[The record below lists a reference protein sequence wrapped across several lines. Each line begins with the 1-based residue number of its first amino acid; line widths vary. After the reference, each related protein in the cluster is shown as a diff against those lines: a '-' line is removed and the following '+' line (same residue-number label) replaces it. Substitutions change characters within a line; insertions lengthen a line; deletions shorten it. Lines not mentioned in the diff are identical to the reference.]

1 MKRISSV
8 GVAVVDDFVFN
19 TAATFVRQNSMG
31 AFLDKPKTDKNN
43 DQGVAHGTRYA
54 VASMQGWRIDMEDA
68 HVVEISMSSEPP
80 FLNWSFYA
88 VFDGHAGN
96 KAAQHSAENL
106 LKTLLATSQFAQIVQ
121 KLNHSSGVM
130 DAAALS
136 LLEEGIKEG
145 FLTLDTKLRERHETD
160 EDNERSGTTAICAI
174 VTPSHIVLANLG
186 DSRAVLAR
194 KDQAAFGT
202 EDHKPF
208 LPKER
213 DRIVNAGGSVMIQRV
228 NGSLAVSRALGDF
241 EYKAVPG
248 LDATKQLVSPEPDI
262 YTIVRD
268 PKVDEF
274 LLLACD
280 GVYDVMENAEICSF
294 VESRLLVTSDLS
306 SVANQVLDACLSKGS
321 RDNMTIIL
329 VCFDAA
335 PKVDQEA
342 VKKEEGWK
350 QKIFERV
357 QEILEEHGKQ
367 SHVDAEFIMREL
379 GGEVTQACPAGV
391 SIHAARSVVDSILAE
406 REAKSEKTRSASS
419 SPGRT

>member
-1 MKRISSV
+1 ME
-8 GVAVVDDFVFN
+8 VAAVDEFIFN
-19 TAATFVRQNSMG
+19 TTATFIRQNSMG

-145 FLTLDTKLRERHETD
+145 FLTLDAKLRERHETD

-186 DSRAVLAR
+186 DSRAVMAR

-335 PKVDQEA
+335 PKVDQDA

-367 SHVDAEFIMREL
+367 SHLDAEFIMREL

-391 SIHAARSVVDSILAE
+391 SIHAARSVIDSILAE
-406 REAKSEKTRSASS
+406 CEAKNEKTHSASS

>member
-1 MKRISSV
+1 HICDLALHDEKYCLKLNLQCLVVIDQKLEFRFRLWLLLLY
-8 GVAVVDDFVFN
+8 GTLEVATVDEFIFN
-19 TAATFVRQNSMG
+19 TTATFIRQNSMG

-106 LKTLLATSQFAQIVQ
+106 LKTLLATSQFAQ
-121 KLNHSSGVM
+121 
-130 DAAALS
+130 
-136 LLEEGIKEG
+136 
-145 FLTLDTKLRERHETD
+145 
-160 EDNERSGTTAICAI
+160 DNERSGTTAICAI

-357 QEILEEHGKQ
+357 QEILEDHGKQ
-367 SHVDAEFIMREL
+367 SHLDAEFIMREL

-391 SIHAARSVVDSILAE
+391 SIHAARSFIDSILAE
-406 REAKSEKTRSASS
+406 CEAKNEKIHSASS

>member
-1 MKRISSV
+1 
-8 GVAVVDDFVFN
+8 
-19 TAATFVRQNSMG
+19 MG

-130 DAAALS
+130 DAAALL

-145 FLTLDTKLRERHETD
+145 FLTLDAKLRERHETD

-194 KDQAAFGT
+194 KGQAAFGT

-208 LPKER
+208 LPKEH

-280 GVYDVMENAEICSF
+280 GVYDVMENAEICRF

-357 QEILEEHGKQ
+357 QEILEERGKQ
-367 SHVDAEFIMREL
+367 THVDAEFIMREL

-406 REAKSEKTRSASS
+406 REAKNEKSRPP
-419 SPGRT
+419 SPGKT

>member
-1 MKRISSV
+1 
-8 GVAVVDDFVFN
+8 
-19 TAATFVRQNSMG
+19 MG

-145 FLTLDTKLRERHETD
+145 FLTLDAKLRERHETD

-186 DSRAVLAR
+186 VLYR
-194 KDQAAFGT
+194 FVT
-202 EDHKPF
+202 F
-208 LPKER
+208 L
-213 DRIVNAGGSVMIQRV
+213 ISYLFQM
-228 NGSLAVSRALGDF
+228 
-241 EYKAVPG
+241 
-248 LDATKQLVSPEPDI
+248 
-262 YTIVRD
+262 
-268 PKVDEF
+268 
-274 LLLACD
+274 
-280 GVYDVMENAEICSF
+280 
-294 VESRLLVTSDLS
+294 
-306 SVANQVLDACLSKGS
+306 
-321 RDNMTIIL
+321 
-329 VCFDAA
+329 
-335 PKVDQEA
+335 
-342 VKKEEGWK
+342 
-350 QKIFERV
+350 
-357 QEILEEHGKQ
+357 ILEN
-367 SHVDAEFIMREL
+367 L
-379 GGEVTQACPAGV
+379 GSPHH
-391 SIHAARSVVDSILAE
+391 SKSKK
-406 REAKSEKTRSASS
+406 AK
-419 SPGRT
+419 